1 MLLVFFFLPLTG
13 IYFSILVSRQYDILD
28 EGIQFP
34 SVVTAVFTGS
44 RHEYV
49 SPRGRL
55 HLSKICLD
63 SASLTENSYLLLIS
77 PNCS

>member
-13 IYFSILVSRQYDILD
+13 IYFSILVSRQHDILD
-28 EGIQFP
+28 EGKQFL
-34 SVVTAVFTGS
+34 SVVMGVFTGS

-49 SPRGRL
+49 PLRGRL

-63 SASLTENSYLLLIS
+63 SASLAE
-77 PNCS
+77 